1 MKKLFQTVF
10 LTLFLVS
17 CSNDK
22 VLNSNQEIKLQ
33 LEQVSSKVDSLS
45 QLVVESN
52 TEVYKDSIISYV
64 DNRIAYALKSITL
77 DDHNIDYVEYY
88 TFSKSDNEVWDLQF
102 SFNRVVLDEYWED
115 WQDHYPESISPLIYY
130 VEGNI
135 LFESGTNILMT
146 KEYGNYFSLSTRKQ
160 QMILPD
166 PASVDKFILIG
177 KELLIGSQST
187 GATLYKVEDKVVFDL
202 LF

>member
-22 VLNSNQEIKLQ
+22 VLNSNEDIKLQ
-33 LEQVSSKVDSLS
+33 LEQVNSKVDSLS
-45 QLVVESN
+45 RLVVESN
-52 TEVYKDSIISYV
+52 TEVYKDSVISYV
-64 DNRIAYALKSITL
+64 DNRIAYALKSIIL
-77 DDHNIDYVEYY
+77 DDHVVDYVEYY
-88 TFSKSDNEVWDLQF
+88 TFSKPNNEIWDLQF
-102 SFNRVVLDEYWED
+102 SFNRVILDDFWSD

-146 KEYGNYFSLSTRKQ
+146 KEYGNYFSLTTRKQ

-166 PASVDKFILIG
+166 PAGVDKFILIG
-177 KELLIGSQST
+177 EELLIGSQST
-187 GATLYKVEDKVVFDL
+187 GATLYKVEDKAVFDL